1 MNASSDLRD
10 NAQTTEPG
18 DTDADPHI
26 ATDQASQFRPV
37 LFWDKDQWET
47 AVSNAAGSQ
56 PADSTEAG
64 YGQLFDG
71 STTELWINSVDYSG
85 VAEGL
90 PFCDTCDNVLT
101 EWNYFDQICS
111 DKDECKMQDTLYD
124 AYVKKYAEIAAGAF
138 MAVAE
143 EASYRNDHMLHCST
157 DYFPQTNVRRN
168 NIMPAG
174 ASIEWVDTG
183 AAGFVGAA
191 HNMDCVNRG
200 PYNSDHGFKCECPP
214 GSELNSA
221 GTQCVDINECRLGQ
235 HTCGWLPCIDYCAW
249 GSSDG
254 TVPNARWYDA
264 SVSGYGG
271 YNGDYNVCGF
281 DVSMSMNGFD
291 ILAYQNTG
299 GYGKEQ
305 TLEAPADAAGLDL
318 AGNPTILDAAGAGVV
333 GTMNFYRPG
342 GGYTCQ
348 CPEGLRWNEVTR
360 TCDDINECIGTF
372 FSCSS
377 II

>member
-1 MNASSDLRD
+1 MTGGRRD
-10 NAQTTEPG
+10 NIHTTETG
-18 DTDADPHI
+18 DTAIAPHTAADQTSDERTI
-26 ATDQASQFRPV
+26 
-37 LFWDKDQWET
+37 LFWDKNQF
-47 AVSNAAGSQ
+47 APAA
-56 PADSTEAG
+56 PTDAG
-64 YGQLFDG
+64 YGQLFAG

-124 AYVKKYAEIAAGAF
+124 AYIKDQVGTPSAASAQ
-138 MAVAE
+138 AAPY
-143 EASYRNDHMLHCST
+143 EADVLTHCNT
-157 DYFPQTNVRRN
+157 EYFPTTNVRRN

-174 ASIEWVDTG
+174 SSIQSG
-183 AAGFVGAA
+183 AAGFAQ
-191 HNMDCVNRG
+191 HMDCHNRG

-254 TVPNARWYDA
+254 TVPNARWNGAY
-264 SVSGYGG
+264 SLCGY
-271 YNGDYNVCGF
+271 
-281 DVSMSMNGFD
+281 DVSMTMGDFD
-291 ILAYQNTG
+291 ILAYEVDPATG
-299 GYGKEQ
+299 DYVAITDFTGA
-305 TLEAPADAAGLDL
+305 TLIGSAVSAA
-318 AGNPTILDAAGAGVV
+318 AAAVA
-333 GTMNFYRPG
+333 NYRPG

-348 CPEGLRWNEVTR
+348 CPEGLRWNETTR
-360 TCDDINECIGTF
+360 TCDDINECIGKL
-372 FSCSS
+372 
-377 II
+377 IKI